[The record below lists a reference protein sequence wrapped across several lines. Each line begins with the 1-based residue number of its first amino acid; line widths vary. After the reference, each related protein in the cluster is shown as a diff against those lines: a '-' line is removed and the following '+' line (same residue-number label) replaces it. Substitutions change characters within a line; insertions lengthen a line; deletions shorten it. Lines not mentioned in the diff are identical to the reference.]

1 MEMLIFFIVSLF
13 AGVLAAFYVEYNTTK
28 QADQYSYGRKQDV
41 KSMFSRLQ
49 KISRQI

>member
-41 KSMFSRLQ
+41 KSMFSRFQ